1 MEGRVGQVGRSA
13 AVLAV
18 LLLALVTLPSVA
30 ASDAGAPPLLD
41 LSPEG
46 PDKLRCA
53 RLAPFLQVLPDADGS
68 LTVFDVTSDAFTSDW
83 RPFPDEPIGF
93 AERAVWMRFR
103 LRSDLPQARTWM
115 LFPGYWGVA
124 KLHLPATGG
133 FVTSRSG
140 AFVAVEHRSVP
151 EASLAMYLL
160 ALPVAAGPQEMT
172 VYLRAE
178 NNLALGRAT
187 TASPSLHVELHPG
200 FLRSGRGLVFLQAC
214 TMGVLLALG
223 LYHLLLWTRV
233 PERAYL
239 TFGLALLGR
248 GLLSAADS
256 RLLLEFVW
264 PSAPVWDYQFR
275 LFEAPLWFVPFYL
288 FLMTFLDTRHSM
300 PRVHRLLQVMLVAS
314 FGEPVLVW
322 LRPHPITQLN
332 GVGWL
337 VLLIVPVLVAALA
350 LRRRRR
356 EAVIFLSANVVM
368 LTYTLAYVLR
378 QNEVGLPLPW
388 WGASV
393 GEVVAAVLFAVAV
406 AESIRRL
413 RRESEQARRDEARA
427 SLALKRRE
435 LESTLLAGEL
445 SQARLQVL
453 RNQLKP
459 HFLFNTLNSISA
471 LMHIDVGKALR
482 MLAML
487 TELLRSVLAEDSP
500 AEVPLADEIAFSR
513 RYLEIEQTRFPK
525 RLSVVWDIAEDARE
539 VQVPHLLLQPLV
551 ENAVRHGIAPRTRP
565 GTLWVKAWREHDR
578 LVVEVRDNGVGPGL
592 PSSPGHGM
600 GLANTRARL
609 RTLYGEAA
617 GLEAGAAAGEGFVV
631 RLWLPVQIV
640 QPPAPGHLAAGEV
653 T

>member
-1 MEGRVGQVGRSA
+1 MPGRVGQVAGPA

-18 LLLALVTLPSVA
+18 LLLALIAVPPVD
-30 ASDAGAPPLLD
+30 ASDAEALPVLD

-46 PDKLRCA
+46 PDRLRCA

-68 LTVFDVTSDAFTSDW
+68 LTIFDVASDAFASDW
-83 RPFPDEPIGF
+83 RPYPTGPIGY
-93 AERAVWMRFR
+93 AERAVWMR
-103 LRSDLPQARTWM
+103 LHVRSDLPQGRTWM
-115 LFPGYWGVA
+115 LFPGFWGVA
-124 KLHLPATGG
+124 KLFVPASGG

-140 AFVAVEHRSVP
+140 AFVSADQRSVP
-151 EASLAMYLL
+151 EASLSMYLL

-178 NNLALGRAT
+178 NNLALGPAA
-187 TASPSLHVELHPG
+187 TASPGLHVELHPG

-223 LYHLLLWTRV
+223 LYHLLLWARV

-248 GLLSAADS
+248 GLLSAADG

-264 PSAPVWDYQFR
+264 PSAPEWDYLVR
-275 LFEAPLWFVPFYL
+275 LFQAPLWFVPFYL
-288 FLMTFLDTRHSM
+288 FLMTFLDTRRSM

-322 LRPHPITQLN
+322 LRPHPITELN
-332 GVGWL
+332 GAGWL
-337 VLLIVPVLVAALA
+337 VSLIVPVLVAAAA

-356 EAVIFLSANVVM
+356 EAVIFLAANIVM

-435 LESTLLAGEL
+435 LESTLLGGEL
-445 SQARLQVL
+445 SHARLQVL

-471 LMHIDVGKALR
+471 LMHIDVSQAER
-482 MLAML
+482 MLTTL
-487 TELLRSVLAEDSP
+487 TELLRSVLAESSP
-500 AEVPLADEIAFSR
+500 AEVPLAEEIAFSR

-551 ENAVRHGIAPRTRP
+551 ENAVRHGIVPHGRP
-565 GTLWVKAWREHDR
+565 GTIWVKAWRESDR
-578 LVVEVRDNGVGPGL
+578 LVVEVRDNGVGPGSS
-592 PSSPGHGM
+592 SSPGQGV

-609 RTLYGEAA
+609 RTLYGEGA
-617 GLEAGAAAGEGFVV
+617 GLETGAGEGEGFVV

-640 QPPAPGHLAAGEV
+640 QPPVHRLDAGEGM
-653 T
+653 